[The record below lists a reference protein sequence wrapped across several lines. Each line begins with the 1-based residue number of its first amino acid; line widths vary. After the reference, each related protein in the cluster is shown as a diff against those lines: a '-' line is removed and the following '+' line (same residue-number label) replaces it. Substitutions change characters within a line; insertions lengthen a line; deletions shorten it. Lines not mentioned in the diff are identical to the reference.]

1 MILQLK
7 LESSD
12 RWLNKVLSDFDTF
25 LLDHAANEKKAA
37 GVALNLAAHYPDK
50 PDLVAAMLD
59 LAIEE
64 LCHYREVFKLIR
76 ERNLTLPPDQKDA
89 YVNQLRSAI
98 RHGRDQYFLDRLL
111 IAAIVEAR
119 GLERFAKIAAA
130 LPNGSLKNFYQTIYH
145 SEARHSELFLSLA
158 KQYGE
163 EEGVNSRL
171 ECLLNLEADIISSLP
186 IKAALH

>member
-1 MILQLK
+1 MIIQLK
-7 LESSD
+7 LESSQG
-12 RWLNKVLSDFDTF
+12 WLNKVLSDFDLF

-37 GVALNLAAHYPDK
+37 GVALKFAAHYPDK
-50 PDLVAAMLD
+50 PDLVAAMID

-76 ERNLTLPPDQKDA
+76 ERNLALPPDQKDS
-89 YVNQLRSAI
+89 YINQLRSVV
-98 RHGRDQYFLDRLL
+98 RNGRDYYFLDRLL

-119 GLERFAKIAAA
+119 GLERFAKIASA
-130 LPNGSLKNFYQTIYH
+130 LPQGSLKNFYQSIYY

-158 KQYGE
+158 QQYSDE
-163 EEGVNSRL
+163 ESVNSRL
-171 ECLLNLEADIISSLP
+171 ECLLNLEAEIIGSLP